1 MAECCKQFASG
12 KYMLPVLAVSSVWK
26 RQRVKGSLV
35 SSVEQI
41 SDFILCRGEKTVCNV
56 SWKIGELET
65 QSAVGSQGDAGEANT
80 WVFPRVTRVLGL
92 LVKKKLSDSHFGYPR
107 SIYLMLSQEG
117 LQQWWAVLR
126 MEGAGIDVEGERREG
141 STEVVS
147 KWQCLTG
154 LSSCAK
160 RLRRCG
166 NRCCRL
172 DGSVAASG
180 VGWLQINNQH
190 PAVALNQGLNLWQR
204 LQKPGR
210 GTEIPHLTVF
220 LSHFCFTL
228 S

>member
-41 SDFILCRGEKTVCNV
+41 SDFILRRGEKTVCNV
-56 SWKIGELET
+56 SWKIG
-65 QSAVGSQGDAGEANT
+65 VGDPVCCGVSRGCWKSQHVG
-80 WVFPRVTRVLGL
+80 FPKSYKGPRTPSE
-92 LVKKKLSDSHFGYPR
+92 KKLSDSRFGYPR

-126 MEGAGIDVEGERREG
+126 MEGAGIDIEGERHEG

-190 PAVALNQGLNLWQR
+190 PVVALNQGLNLWQR